1 MTEEE
6 KSDALNEKWYN
17 YCVSESFEPGSTFKP
32 IVVASALEMGAITTD
47 ATTSVTVENL
57 SPIQKSNVIIF
68 TVMEMRR

>member
-1 MTEEE
+1 MRNGTITVYP
-6 KSDALNEKWYN
+6 KVLSLAL
-17 YCVSESFEPGSTFKP
+17 TFKP